1 MSLGQNVVFGIS
13 GNFAK
18 LVFPKISPAVL
29 DIRDELVFYFRTPN
43 FLQNFAKIHKK
54 SSNFAP
60 KHQNFPK
67 KNIKILPTSLKGNAA
82 PSAKPRRSRP
92 LENGGSCRPPKSARS
107 RNTPHREFVGRA
119 RRSITG
125 SRRGPRGRGAPAGRG
140 PLFPGKTNRR
150 RFGTWGPAN
159 CV

>member
-67 KNIKILPTSLKGNAA
+67 KNIKILLTQAA
-82 PSAKPRRSRP
+82 FA
-92 LENGGSCRPPKSARS
+92 NHGTTAA
-107 RNTPHREFVGRA
+107 HAFVKK
-119 RRSITG
+119 IT
-125 SRRGPRGRGAPAGRG
+125 
-140 PLFPGKTNRR
+140 T
-150 RFGTWGPAN
+150 
-159 CV
+159 